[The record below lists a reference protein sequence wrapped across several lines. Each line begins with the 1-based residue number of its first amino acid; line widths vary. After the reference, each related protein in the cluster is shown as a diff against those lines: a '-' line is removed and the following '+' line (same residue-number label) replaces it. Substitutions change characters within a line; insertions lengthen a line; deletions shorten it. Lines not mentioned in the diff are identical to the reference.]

1 MGNAFPRISADQGVI
16 QQLFFLI
23 GHIRDQQGK
32 ENVEPLDLGCQLRSF
47 DAGTIQH
54 FFHGLM
60 RIPFVVY
67 DGFCEKPERIVNITI
82 DNLGGGFQVGSLFK
96 RNGHQQVIC
105 ISDNTDGVDQ
115 ERIEGFKKG
124 FGAERTRVMVVP
136 MRKEE
141 RWAYYRQKRE
151 QFHQISAVFAVSD
164 YYAIDLIRF
173 LNENGFAVPKDVS
186 VAGFDDIPMCEMISP
201 ALTTVRQD
209 GALRAKIAIEKLREL
224 KENRDTE
231 TTITLPVQLVEREST
246 GQYTTRRD

>member
-1 MGNAFPRISADQGVI
+1 M
-16 QQLFFLI
+16 
-23 GHIRDQQGK
+23 
-32 ENVEPLDLGCQLRSF
+32 RS
-47 DAGTIQH
+47 H
-54 FFHGLM
+54 M

-82 DNLGGGFQVGSLFK
+82 DNLDGGFQVGSLFK
-96 RNGHQQVIC
+96 RAGHQQAVC

-173 LNENGFAVPKDVS
+173 LNENGFAVPNDIS
-186 VAGFDDIPMCEMISP
+186 VTGFDDIPMCEMISP